1 MLFDDDIIL
10 IVETRGVSSK

>member
-10 IVETRGVSSK
+10 IVEARGVSFK